1 MSAHAVP
8 IIALDVATADAA
20 VQLARTLAGECRFL
34 KVGNELF
41 TAEGPDVVRRLRDE
55 GAEIFLDL
63 KLHDIPNTVAGAVR
77 SAARLGVRLLTVHVS
92 GGKSMLRA
100 AQDAAAG
107 GPDLLGVTVLTSLDR
122 GELGEVWGR
131 TPGAMPAEVV
141 RLAGLA
147 AEAGVHGVVCAGSD
161 AQAVTSAYGERLA
174 VLVPGIRLA
183 GGAANDQ
190 QRVATPAAAQ
200 AAGARYLVL
209 GRTVT
214 AAADPVAALRRVK
227 AELSGPHAG

>member
-1 MSAHAVP
+1 MTARAIP
-8 IIALDVATADAA
+8 IIALDVPTADAA
-20 VQLARTLAGECRFL
+20 VELARTLSGECRFL

-41 TAEGPDVVRRLRDE
+41 TAAGPDVVRRLRDE

-77 SAARLGVRLLTVHVS
+77 SAASLGVRLLTVHVS
-92 GGKSMLRA
+92 GGASMLRA

-107 GPDLLGVTVLTSLDR
+107 GVGLLGVTVLTSLDEA
-122 GELGEVWGR
+122 ELGETWGR
-131 TPGAMPAEVV
+131 RIAQVSPEVV

-147 AEAGVHGVVCAGSD
+147 AGAGLHGVVCAGSD
-161 AQAVTSAYGERLA
+161 AGAVRSAYGERLS

-190 QRVATPAAAQ
+190 QRVATPASAQ

-209 GRTVT
+209 GRAVT
-214 AAADPVAALRRVK
+214 AAADPVAAMRQVM
-227 AELSGPHAG
+227 AQLSGSDAG